1 MACFFFRNHGKSEN
15 HEEKGDVYKRG
26 PHLVVRGRKL
36 KCTIETYEEFLIRTT
51 LLKAVQHS
59 QKDTGPTL
67 SIRVPVSSGAPGVG
81 DCADG
86 HHSLNLQLSL
96 SLKGQTE

>member
-1 MACFFFRNHGKSEN
+1 MACCFQNHGKSEN
-15 HEEKGDVYKRG
+15 HEEKGDVCKRG
-26 PHLVVRGRKL
+26 PHLVFRGRKL
-36 KCTIETYEEFLIRTT
+36 KCIIETYEEFLIRTT
-51 LLKAVQHS
+51 LLKTVQHS

-67 SIRVPVSSGAPGVG
+67 STRVPVSSGARIVG

-86 HHSLNLQLSL
+86 RHSLHLQLSL